1 MRHSC
6 RNSSCNL
13 TLAELGFTLI
23 EVMIVVAIIAILAT
37 VALPAYNDYI
47 RRGQLQ
53 EAFVHLA
60 DYRVKME
67 QYFQDNKNYGA
78 TAGTVCATGAAYANW
93 NTFAPTGAKYFTFA
107 CATANTGQTF
117 VVTATGNGGLTTG
130 FDYTIDETGAKRTT
144 KFKGSSVT
152 TDGWCTRS
160 STGC

>member
-1 MRHSC
+1 MRHSYKYV
-6 RNSSCNL
+6 SGGVSKPDH
-13 TLAELGFTLI
+13 GFTLI
-23 EVMIVVAIIAILAT
+23 ELMIVVAIVAILAT

-78 TAGTVCATGAAYANW
+78 TCGTGAAYANW
-93 NTFAPTGAKYFTFA
+93 NTFVPTDAKYFTFA

-117 VVTATGNGGLTTG
+117 TVTATGNGGLTTG

-144 KFKGSSVT
+144 SFKGSSVNT
-152 TDGWCTRS
+152 QGWCTRS
-160 STGC
+160 SSGC

>member
-1 MRHSC
+1 MRHS
-6 RNSSCNL
+6 RKNASCYPTL
-13 TLAELGFTLI
+13 TERGFTLI

-160 STGC
+160 PTGC

>member
-1 MRHSC
+1 MWHSLNYAG
-6 RNSSCNL
+6 RS
-13 TLAELGFTLI
+13 ERGFTLI
-23 EVMIVVAIIAILAT
+23 EVMIVVAIIAILASL
-37 VALPAYNDYI
+37 ALPAYNDYI

-78 TAGTVCATGAAYANW
+78 TAGTVCATGNAYANW
-93 NTFAPTGAKYFTFA
+93 NTFAPTDAKYFTFG

-117 VVTATGNGGLTTG
+117 TVTATGNGGLTTG
-130 FDYTIDETGAKRTT
+130 YDYTIDETGAKKTT
-144 KFKGSSVT
+144 KFKGGSVT
-152 TDGWCTRS
+152 SDGWCTRS